1 MNGVFKGIR
10 LGSILF
16 LMIVFLGCSSDPV
29 SENNNIIETAV
40 SYQALGYIE
49 FPAGNDN
56 LLAELDRGDRFGR
69 DHDKIGDVNGDG
81 VIDIV
86 VGARSDDDGEIDAG
100 AVYILFMNNNGTL
113 KSFQKISQFYFRG
126 CLCGVCMYTRWNI
139 LSKKFN
145 I

>member
-100 AVYILFMNNNGTL
+100 AVCILFMNNKGL
-113 KSFQKISQFYFRG
+113 EGI
-126 CLCGVCMYTRWNI
+126 
-139 LSKKFN
+139 
-145 I
+145 